1 MREAKEDDVRQGW
14 VLGTAFLAAAVATAP
29 AIAGGYHHGGRNVT
43 VSMSDEGPIYDCGQI
58 RVRFG
63 ETDAARAEEQL
74 AAPAASRPLVMRM
87 PANSGL
93 YISGTDRRDV
103 SIRACKAAR
112 AVEDLSR
119 ISVAVGADGRVS
131 LHGPD
136 NDDWLVYL
144 LVEAPRSIGVD
155 VEASNGPIG
164 LRDLS
169 GTVRART
176 INGPLSLGNLSGR
189 VEARAKNGP
198 ISVNLSGT
206 YWDGEG
212 LDAHAIN
219 GPLTVRIP
227 ENYRSGTR
235 IQSAGH
241 SPFNCRASACSQAR
255 RSWEDESKAI
265 EFGDSRLVVQLSTVN
280 GPVSISESDE

>member
-1 MREAKEDDVRQGW
+1 MRHGR
-14 VLGTAFLAAAVATAP
+14 VLGTALLAGAVMTTS

-43 VSMSDEGPIYDCGQI
+43 VSTGDEGPIRDCGQI
-58 RVRFG
+58 RVRFDDS
-63 ETDAARAEEQL
+63 EAARAEEQL
-74 AAPAASRPLVMRM
+74 AAPARSQPLAMRM

-119 ISVAVGADGRVS
+119 ISVAVGADGQVS

-198 ISVNLSGT
+198 ISVGNCSG
-206 YWDGEG
+206 D
-212 LDAHAIN
+212 LDA
-219 GPLTVRIP
+219 
-227 ENYRSGTR
+227 
-235 IQSAGH
+235 
-241 SPFNCRASACSQAR
+241 
-255 RSWEDESKAI
+255 
-265 EFGDSRLVVQLSTVN
+265 
-280 GPVSISESDE
+280 